1 MHIRKNALNTIN
13 LKINKGYSSHYSN
26 KINFKGNTPVDT
38 ASEII
43 KKSYEPDAIIFKVK
57 AKDLDSFKL
66 RHKELLKEG
75 KSTAREII
83 ENPNFIEFSED
94 ANSIDYKEWAA
105 LHLQK
110 RGFNVTMPKT
120 ENETLKVVLLRAQD
134 AIDEYE
140 FTFEDQ
146 RFMKEV
152 QRDAKKAAKAT
163 YKAFCK
169 QVPKPYNDKHFA
181 AAADYL
187 KLATKNEFIASMF
200 DNFLQHYNVREFDYK
215 PATTKKPIAQVVHV
229 LDKTLKTLA

>member
-1 MHIRKNALNTIN
+1 MNTIN
-13 LKINKGYSSHYSN
+13 LKFNHTN
-26 KINFKGNTPVDT
+26 KINFQGKKHKEPEPEV
-38 ASEII
+38 IY
-43 KKSYEPDAIIFKVK
+43 KSYEPDAIVFKVK
-57 AKDLDSFKL
+57 QEDLDSFKL
-66 RHKELLKEG
+66 RHKELLEQG
-75 KSTAREII
+75 KNTDRAII
-83 ENPNFIEFSED
+83 ENPNFIEFSEN

-120 ENETLKVVLLRAQD
+120 GNETIKVVLLKSQD
-134 AIDEYE
+134 AKDEYE

-200 DNFLQHYNVREFDYK
+200 SYFLGHYNVREFDYK
-215 PATTKKPIAQVVHV
+215 PATMKKPIAQAIHS
-229 LDKTLKTLA
+229 LDKTLQTLA